1 MFQPWSLTPL
11 DKNHLLIS
19 LPTYAQSLTLSN
31 IWLVLLST
39 DEALARILLFSLA
52 SFQFLL
58 LPTLALAKEG
68 FAPIVEATDAKH
80 KLKFTSVNEHSDV
93 LCQVWDFIGAPDES
107 RQLLN
112 CSSP

>member
-1 MFQPWSLTPL
+1 M
-11 DKNHLLIS
+11 
-19 LPTYAQSLTLSN
+19 
-31 IWLVLLST
+31 LLST

-58 LPTLALAKEG
+58 LPTLALAEEG

-93 LCQVWDFIGAPDES
+93 LCQV
-107 RQLLN
+107 
-112 CSSP
+112 